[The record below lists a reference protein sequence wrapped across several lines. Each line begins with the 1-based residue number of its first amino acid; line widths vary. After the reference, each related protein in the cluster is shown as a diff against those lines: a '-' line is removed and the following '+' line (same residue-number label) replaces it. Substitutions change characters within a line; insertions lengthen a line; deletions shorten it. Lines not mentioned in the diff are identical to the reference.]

1 MLLSQRRLRKGDRM
15 RLFFDVSSLLE
26 ETIFQIY
33 EGKMRIGSILLEENK
48 DLAFADIDTDSD
60 ALSFCLRQNRNNE
73 NYSKAQTLPE
83 SEDLRK
89 RIYDT
94 DDFPISEDEI
104 LEKVYKD
111 DWINQEEKE
120 IEEEEIIYTGA
131 RDDCGFQ
138 GSYRTEVELGD
149 DAVKELYIDFLFLE
163 KTGGTAIKVAA
174 YKKSETSAIEKF
186 TDPQRLIRQ
195 PEREEIHTN
204 YLCAKKKFWIR
215 TICRS
220 SSVLLGLLCIF
231 FFAKTAGI
239 ILTVAS
245 VIALLWN
252 IGCFSC
258 IKDGFEVL
266 RTVKEVSVYDYESV
280 FSYGNEGEKKNE
292 DNH

>member
-1 MLLSQRRLRKGDRM
+1 M
-15 RLFFDVSSLLE
+15 RLFFDASNLLE
-26 ETIFQIY
+26 EAIFQVY
-33 EGKMRIGSILLEENK
+33 EKELLIGSILLEESKNLTFAALDINSNILTFRLQQNK
-48 DLAFADIDTDSD
+48 
-60 ALSFCLRQNRNNE
+60 RNV
-73 NYSKAQTLPE
+73 NYLKAEVLPE
-83 SEDLRK
+83 SEAIREK
-89 RIYDT
+89 IYDVKE
-94 DDFPISEDEI
+94 FPISEDEI
-104 LEKVYKD
+104 FEKVYKD

-131 RDDCGFQ
+131 RDNCGFQ
-138 GSYRTEVELGD
+138 SSYKTDVELGD
-149 DAVKELYIDFLFLE
+149 NDVNVLYIDFLPLE
-163 KTGGTAIKVAA
+163 KTGGTAIKVVA
-174 YKKSETSAIEKF
+174 YKKSETSVIKKF

-195 PEREEIHTN
+195 PESEEIHTN
-204 YLCAKKKFWIR
+204 YLYAKKKFWIR

-252 IGCFSC
+252 IGRFSC

-266 RTVKEVSVYDYESV
+266 RTVKEVSAYDYESV